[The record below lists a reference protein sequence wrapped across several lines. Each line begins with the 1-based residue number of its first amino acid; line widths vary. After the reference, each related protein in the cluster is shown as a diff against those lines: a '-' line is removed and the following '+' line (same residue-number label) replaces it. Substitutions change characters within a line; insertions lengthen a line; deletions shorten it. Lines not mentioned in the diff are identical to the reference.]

1 MGKHAAWIHVN
12 MCSELN
18 FKLKCLKR
26 HSTDCLPMPACKP
39 EWREYALHFPTA
51 MMNICI
57 LLHSFLYQ
65 YMLTTE
71 QLLQTYAYYYTGY
84 AFYCTF
90 PELLPIYATYSTLCV
105 LLPILSFTLQYR
117 RIAIPRSIGAVRPLS
132 GTIVVYVS
140 ASLFPRTSTPFAFF

>member
-1 MGKHAAWIHVN
+1 MQPGYTSTCAVNWISSWNVWKGTQPIVCRCRHANQSGGSMLSIFQQLWWI
-12 MCSELN
+12 
-18 FKLKCLKR
+18 
-26 HSTDCLPMPACKP
+26 
-39 EWREYALHFPTA
+39 YAYY
-51 MMNICI
+51 CI
-57 LLHSFLYQ
+57 LIYQ

-132 GTIVVYVS
+132 RTIVDYVS
-140 ASLFPRTSTPFAFF
+140 ASLFPRASTPFAFF

>member
-1 MGKHAAWIHVN
+1 MFEKALNRLFADAGMQARVEGV
-12 MCSELN
+12 CSPFSNSYDEY
-18 FKLKCLKR
+18 
-26 HSTDCLPMPACKP
+26 MPTIA
-39 EWREYALHFPTA
+39 
-51 MMNICI
+51 
-57 LLHSFLYQ
+57 FLYQ

-132 GTIVVYVS
+132 GTIVD
-140 ASLFPRTSTPFAFF
+140 